1 MGAQTGNVGLLSLD
15 KDVRLPSSLPGV
27 SVTDARDD
35 SWSRLGN
42 VGLPSLDKDARL
54 PSGLP
59 GVGVTDAR
67 DDSWSHLYFVGFY
80 LAAKPSHVGGW
91 CRWASLLSPPSYCMR
106 LRHGAMLPDRHCP
119 VLSRCSGRWHLFG
132 ECKAPGTWYLPRC
145 WPSGSPIDQFWEI
158 KWSVPWFDC
167 DESLTWRGLN
177 SNPG

>member
-54 PSGLP
+54 PSGLL

-80 LAAKPSHVGGW
+80 LAAKPFHVGG
-91 CRWASLLSPPSYCMR
+91 
-106 LRHGAMLPDRHCP
+106 
-119 VLSRCSGRWHLFG
+119 
-132 ECKAPGTWYLPRC
+132 
-145 WPSGSPIDQFWEI
+145 
-158 KWSVPWFDC
+158 
-167 DESLTWRGLN
+167 
-177 SNPG
+177 